1 MEPSTPASSIPLS
14 DFVKVLGHYHD
25 PSREHPYYHLPARE
39 AVYVVSV
46 KGGLARIV
54 DDKSMHVRSVAWAN
68 VGTPFVANGASDPPA
83 PLLYPQPPAVNAAAL
98 IPMKDVYLAPSYG

>member
-39 AVYVVSV
+39 AVYFMLTGQDNDYAINWQKENGPSHGYRL
-46 KGGLARIV
+46 KLFTR
-54 DDKSMHVRSVAWAN
+54 N
-68 VGTPFVANGASDPPA
+68 GT
-83 PLLYPQPPAVNAAAL
+83 AAL
-98 IPMKDVYLAPSYG
+98 PAAIDT